1 MPPKRKPKKPNK
13 LQLKTLPIMQ
23 EFAATDIA
31 NDGENDGEVK
41 LNQSPHP
48 HGDHLHVAYGV
59 VLTKDATRPFN
70 WGVWAALDPKGLI
83 RPDVFTFTTT
93 LTP

>member
-1 MPPKRKPKKPNK
+1 MPPKRKPTKSNK

-23 EFAATDIA
+23 EFAGTDIA

-41 LNQSPHP
+41 LNQTPHP
-48 HGDHLHVAYGV
+48 HGDHFHVAYGG

-70 WGVWAALDPKGLI
+70 
-83 RPDVFTFTTT
+83 
-93 LTP
+93 